1 MRLVTVSPDL
11 DHQVGQGGVPVASG
25 GRGPAPPTHLQ
36 AGHLG
41 LPVRLSPLQLV
52 RDLLQAGWLVRLVGN
67 QVTDFA

>member
-1 MRLVTVSPDL
+1 MRLVTVPPDL
-11 DHQVGQGGVPVASG
+11 DHQVGQGGLTLASG
-25 GRGPAPPTHLQ
+25 GRGPAPPAHLQ

-52 RDLLQAGWLVRLVGN
+52 RDLPQAGGLVGLVGD